1 MIVVKRAFL
10 IGLGLSVALTAQA
23 LEFESG
29 EWETQAR
36 FEVNGGLLPVPPIIS
51 EKCLTPEDPIPNTV
65 ANKTNCV
72 ISDVTKNDQEVGWV
86 LHCDDKKG
94 SLHGVGKLTFEE
106 KAFAGVMDMEI
117 RDDDGELENKHSFRM
132 EGKRKGDCKEPR

>member
-1 MIVVKRAFL
+1 MPW
-10 IGLGLSVALTAQA
+10 AQA

-51 EKCLTPEDPIPNTV
+51 KKCLTAEDPIPNTV
-65 ANKTNCV
+65 ANKANCV
-72 ISDVTKNDQEVGWV
+72 ISNVTKANQELGWV

-94 SLHGVGKLTFEE
+94 SLHGVGKLIFEE
-106 KAFAGVMDMEI
+106 TAFNGVMDMEI
-117 RDDDGELENKHSFRM
+117 RDDEGELENQHSFRM
-132 EGKRKGDCKEPR
+132 EGKRKGDCK